1 MKGGTGLGAVL
12 VMLLALLYIGSA
24 EADWRTKAAGL
35 LLHYAGEVGV
45 ELPVHIT
52 VALAAKWLEDNM
64 WSHSDHPKQESSQ
77 PPPQP
82 KPLPPDG
89 GTIARDD
96 DARLAGLYS
105 KLCTDKDFLA
115 RPDIDRRALE
125 ELGCQH
131 RADLGFQVIAL
142 GENYKKLNLPFD
154 PLLNLKPGVMV
165 SMVNAPLLSTAE
177 GGRKL
182 DEAGREE
189 RQREEEDCRAKEGL
203 KPTDDRSAMRLLDP
217 PCTGGVFNSTV
228 LSGYPAN
235 MLTNQLMVGD
245 VISSLSLLRTALSPD
260 ERGWWRGNSLE
271 DRHFYLTNPTDFQGV
286 RLFAYPGAEIFLPI
300 LRIEDEGVRK
310 EMVASLIRGIV
321 PNLQREAGTRAG
333 VMWPWRNLYTCL
345 VVR

>member
-12 VMLLALLYIGSA
+12 VMLLALLHTGSA
-24 EADWRTKAAGL
+24 EADWRTKAAEL
-35 LLHYAGEVGV
+35 LWHYAGEVGV

-52 VALAAKWLEDNM
+52 VALAAKWLEDNI

-115 RPDIDRRALE
+115 RRDIDRRALE

-142 GENYKKLNLPFD
+142 GENYKKLNLPFGPYD
-154 PLLNLKPGVMV
+154 KPGVMV
-165 SMVNAPLLSTAE
+165 SMVNAPLLSTAQY
-177 GGRKL
+177 GALGH
-182 DEAGREE
+182 
-189 RQREEEDCRAKEGL
+189 
-203 KPTDDRSAMRLLDP
+203 
-217 PCTGGVFNSTV
+217 
-228 LSGYPAN
+228 YPAD

-245 VISSLSLLRTALSPD
+245 VISSLELLKPVLPRETAVSPA
-260 ERGWWRGNSLE
+260 ERGWCMGGKLD
-271 DRHFYLTNPTDFQGV
+271 DRQFYLTNPAEFEGV

-310 EMVASLIRGIV
+310 EMVASLIRGII
-321 PNLQREAGTRAG
+321 PNPLIS
-333 VMWPWRNLYTCL
+333 PCL
-345 VVR
+345 